1 MSKVIDLAIEV
12 MYFLILIL
20 ILLALAL
27 IIYHATVGLE
37 AQLT

>member
-12 MYFLILIL
+12 MYFLILVL